1 MFGSLDIST
10 SGLVAQRTR
19 LDVIAS
25 NMANRDSIVDA
36 DGNHNPFR
44 RRLAILS
51 PGDPA
56 TGHAQG
62 VHVQEI
68 ALDDSPF
75 IQRYEPDSPFADDRG
90 YVAYPNIDPMM
101 EMVNAID
108 ASRAYEANIAAAEAT
123 KSMIQ
128 SSLRLLA

>member
-1 MFGSLDIST
+1 MFGALDVST

-36 DGNHNPFR
+36 NGNPNPFR
-44 RRLAILS
+44 RRLAILA
-51 PGDPA
+51 PGDPK
-56 TGHAQG
+56 TGKGQG

-68 ALDDSPF
+68 KLDQSDF
-75 IQRYEPDSPFADDRG
+75 IKKFEPDSPFANNEG
-90 YVAYPNIDPMM
+90 YVNYPNIDPMM

-108 ASRAYEANIAAAEAT
+108 ASRAYEANIAAAEAA

>member
-25 NMANRDSIVDA
+25 NMANRNSIVDA
-36 DGNHNPFR
+36 DGNYNPFR

-51 PGDPA
+51 PGDPSS
-56 TGHAQG
+56 GSKQG
-62 VHVQEI
+62 VHVQDI
-68 ALDDSPF
+68 RLDDSPL
-75 IQRYEPDSPFADDRG
+75 IERYEPDSPFANERG
-90 YVAYPNIDPMM
+90 YVGYPNINPMM

-108 ASRAYEANIAAAEAT
+108 ASRAYEANIAAAESA
-123 KSMIQ
+123 KMMMQ

>member
-1 MFGSLDIST
+1 MFGSLDVSA

-25 NMANRDSIVDA
+25 NMANRHSIVDA
-36 DGNHNPFR
+36 EGNYSPFR

-56 TGHAQG
+56 SGNGQG

-68 ALDDSPF
+68 RLDDSPF
-75 IQRYEPDSPFADDRG
+75 TRKYEPDSPFAAEDG
-90 YVAYPNIDPMM
+90 YVEYPNIDPMM

-123 KSMIQ
+123 KNMMQ

>member
-1 MFGSLDIST
+1 MFGALDVSA

-25 NMANRDSIVDA
+25 NMANRNSIVDA
-36 DGNHNPFR
+36 DGKPNPFR

-51 PGDPA
+51 PGDPK
-56 TGHAQG
+56 TGKGHG

-68 ALDDSPF
+68 KLDQSPF
-75 IQRYEPDSPFADDRG
+75 IKKFEPDSPFANDEG
-90 YVAYPNIDPMM
+90 YVDYPNIDPMM

-108 ASRAYEANIAAAEAT
+108 ASRAYEANIAAAEAA
-123 KSMIQ
+123 KSMMQ

>member
-1 MFGSLDIST
+1 MFGALDVSV

-25 NMANRDSIVDA
+25 NMANRNSIVDV
-36 DGNHNPFR
+36 DGNANPFR

-51 PGDPA
+51 PGDA
-56 TGHAQG
+56 KTGKGQG

-68 ALDDSPF
+68 KLDQSPF
-75 IQRYEPDSPFADDRG
+75 IKKFEPDSPFANDEG
-90 YVAYPNIDPMM
+90 YVDYPNIDPMM

-108 ASRAYEANIAAAEAT
+108 ASRAYEANIAAAEAA
-123 KSMIQ
+123 KSMMQ